1 MLPAPAATRT
11 FPTLSLRILPWMPEP
26 IPRRVAEC
34 VCLVLP
40 QPSSAFPIIRLG
52 RLPARFREHDF
63 SRVGFR
69 GCSYFVMFKPP
80 SLLASQ
86 IVPTAASVPCWAAE
100 ACTSEQNVRRCLR
113 THRTCYPPDY
123 RQLAERGLSPRK
135 IRSLVGCSRMMPT
148 SPSSPLKFR
157 TAGFPQYGFKA
168 GISSSAFPRGVHVSR
183 RLVCIHPSCSPL
195 ANAQS
200 PFCAGGVARTSTAMR
215 AASTALP
222 QGPSLRAG
230 LCCLGPSSLIRPH
243 PSHSQ
248 AHPDFTAERL
258 IRDVFAVRSR

>member
-1 MLPAPAATRT
+1 MHASSGDVTPRSSLLRTHSPIPVALLSFGSSPRARSLCRVLPAPAATRT

-52 RLPARFREHDF
+52 RRPARFREHDF

-100 ACTSEQNVRRCLR
+100 ACTSEQNVRRYLR

-148 SPSSPLKFR
+148 SPSSPLKVGSR
-157 TAGFPQYGFKA
+157 TGAVIRRQLLGRIRGFP
-168 GISSSAFPRGVHVSR
+168 
-183 RLVCIHPSCSPL
+183 L
-195 ANAQS
+195 
-200 PFCAGGVARTSTAMR
+200 
-215 AASTALP
+215 
-222 QGPSLRAG
+222 
-230 LCCLGPSSLIRPH
+230 
-243 PSHSQ
+243 
-248 AHPDFTAERL
+248 
-258 IRDVFAVRSR
+258 RSR